1 MVCPMVTYRGNI
13 GLDGFSM
20 VWRKRAMVI
29 NASQKR
35 ANRKKHDSQQEQR
48 LKTSDRPTE
57 PHVGVFNG
65 GPYQQIRATLGRS
78 PLPSN

>member
-1 MVCPMVTYRGNI
+1 MVTYRENI
-13 GLDGFSM
+13 GLDGLSM
-20 VWRKRAMVI
+20 VWRKGAKVI
-29 NASQKR
+29 NGSQKN
-35 ANRKKHDSQQEQR
+35 ANREKHDSQQEQR

-65 GPYQQIRATLGRS
+65 GPYQQIRVTLGRS

>member
-1 MVCPMVTYRGNI
+1 MVFPMVIYSGNI

-20 VWRKRAMVI
+20 VWSEQWSSMVHRKAQI
-29 NASQKR
+29 A
-35 ANRKKHDSQQEQR
+35 KKHDSQQEQR

-65 GPYQQIRATLGRS
+65 GPYQQIRVTLGRS